1 MRSSLCHIFDS
12 HNCVLSVPSPDLSV
26 SLPTPD
32 LTVSSPSVVE
42 VAHTSR
48 HNTARPRRLSQ
59 GDADIDSS
67 SGAACAAPGLA
78 ALSAV
83 KRSEETCELK
93 TIARCAARRHEMSQM
108 AKEKN

>member
-1 MRSSLCHIFDS
+1 LSDR
-12 HNCVLSVPSPDLSV
+12 VLVAAV
-26 SLPTPD
+26 
-32 LTVSSPSVVE
+32 TVGEQKQKFSEKSRGGGSRVVL
-42 VAHTSR
+42 AHTSEDK
-48 HNTARPRRLSQ
+48 AY
-59 GDADIDSS
+59 GGID
-67 SGAACAAPGLA
+67 LEEV